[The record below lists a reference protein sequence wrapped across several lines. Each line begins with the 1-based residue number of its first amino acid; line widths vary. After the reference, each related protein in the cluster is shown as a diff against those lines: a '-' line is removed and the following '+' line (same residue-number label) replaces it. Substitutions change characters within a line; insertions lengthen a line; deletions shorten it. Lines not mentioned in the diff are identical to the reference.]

1 MKKFRI
7 DITRTAYQGRV
18 FEIEAETIEEAE
30 ELALEQAL
38 DEVFDEDFD
47 ADYEVFTSEE
57 IEENNN

>member
-30 ELALEQAL
+30 AIALEQAL

-47 ADYEVFTSEE
+47 ADYDVYASTE
-57 IEENNN
+57 INN